1 MIDWTKHGFRPD
13 CDYPGLYYRD
23 DLPMAISVQKGFLN
37 LYVGDLE
44 YCISKGRIP
53 ATDQSI
59 VLLLKAFAL
68 IL

>member
-13 CDYPGLYYRD
+13 CEYPGLYYRD
-23 DLPMAISVQKGFLN
+23 FFPMAISVQNDFLN
-37 LYVGDLE
+37 LYVNLE
-44 YCISKGRIP
+44 YCISKGQIP

-68 IL
+68 IP